1 MPALFTT
8 KEIGQQ
14 IEDCLNEIEAI
25 NSFAGDKSRELTDDE
40 SQRQRDLLGKV
51 KQLEPRLK
59 EAAEFEKYR
68 AKAAPGDPV
77 HNVVEQTHIRPVKS
91 FNEPQWEVP
100 FNLRGRT
107 FDRMQCFGGK
117 FAVENAYAAGMQ
129 LMAMLGYEHGEDFCR
144 EYGIRYTASKGVVFN
159 AQTEGTTSQGGFP
172 VPDPRPAAVIEY
184 LERVGLAYR
193 VCDVVPMVAD
203 TLNEAKISS
212 GQTVYYPGEATA
224 ITASDLVFAQVA
236 LSVVKRA
243 TLTKV
248 SSELVADSI
257 VGIVDRVARRAGYQI
272 ALQNDNELINGNGSG
287 TYGGETG
294 LNTAVESAGIITQG
308 TGNTWATITVGDIE
322 DVVALLP
329 DEHHEGASWIV
340 SRAFFHSVM
349 EKLLLAQGGSTAA
362 EGSAGIARQVLGYPV
377 NFSSQMP
384 TTTAVATKSAYFGN
398 FINGV
403 MLGDRQQ
410 IEVAT
415 SDQYAFDEDV
425 TTVRVTQRIDI
436 NVHEASSGSAAK
448 AIVALKTGA

>member
-1 MPALFTT
+1 MPAIFTT

-14 IEDCLNEIEAI
+14 IEDCLHEIEAI
-25 NSFAGDKSRELTDDE
+25 NDFAGNNNRELTNDE
-40 SQRQRDLLGKV
+40 SERQADLLSKV
-51 KQLEPRLK
+51 KQLEPRLQQAK
-59 EAAEFEKYR
+59 DFENFKT
-68 AKAAPGDPV
+68 KAAATDPV
-77 HNVVEQTHIRPVKS
+77 HSLAEPSRISPAKS
-91 FNEPQWEVP
+91 FTQPQWEIP
-100 FNLRGRT
+100 YNLRGRT
-107 FDRMQCFGGK
+107 FDRMQCFRGK

-129 LMAMLGYEHGEDFCR
+129 LMAMLGFDAGEDFCR
-144 EYGIRYTASKGVVFN
+144 EFGIRYTDQRGVVYN
-159 AQTEGTTSQGGFP
+159 AQTEGTNSQGGFT
-172 VPDPRPAAVIEY
+172 VPDPLSAAVIEY

-272 ALQNDNELINGNGSG
+272 ALQNDNELINGNGSA

-308 TGNTWATITVGDIE
+308 TGNTWAAITVGDIE

-329 DEHHEGASWIV
+329 DEHHEGASWIC

-362 EGSAGIARQVLGYPV
+362 EATTGIARQVLGYPV

-384 TTTAVATKSAYFGN
+384 TSTAVATKSAYFGN
-398 FINGV
+398 FVNGV